1 MTSLITLDKDI
12 TPVDKFVPLK
22 YGMQLSR
29 NISIDALTSGPV
41 NPLTYPINI
50 ARTEH
55 LIEDY
60 FFSDDHISSVPNLL
74 KPLYT
79 DRWKIASNLQY
90 LAQGAIEPMLKEYS
104 KDLVIY
110 SGFIHAG
117 KNSTFPMSPHGTGEG
132 VDIYVEGWD
141 LNMFHLVG
149 EVMKMVKGSNVYE
162 IGLCF
167 NQRSWIHVGV
177 IGATHL
183 FGKSVNTPRFFT
195 RDFVTGQA
203 WSGFFPARGLM
214 K

>member
-1 MTSLITLDKDI
+1 MTNLIELDKDI
-12 TPVDKFVPLK
+12 TPVDQHLPLK

-50 ARTEH
+50 SRTEH

-60 FFSDDHISSVPNLL
+60 FFSQEHISPVHDLL
-74 KPLYT
+74 KPLYNN
-79 DRWKIASNLQY
+79 RWQLASNLQH
-90 LAQGAIEPMLKEYS
+90 LAQGAIEPMINEFK
-104 KDLVIY
+104 KDLVVY
-110 SGFIHAG
+110 AGFIHAG
-117 KNSTFPMSPHGTGEG
+117 KNNSFPLSPHGTGEG
-132 VDIYVEGWD
+132 VDIFIEGWD

-149 EVMKMVKGSNVYE
+149 EVMKMLKNSNVYE

-167 NQRSWIHVGV
+167 NQRSWLHIGV
-177 IGATHL
+177 IGANHV
-183 FGKSVNTPRFFT
+183 FGRDINSPRYFT

-203 WSGFFPARGLM
+203 WSGFYPARGLM